1 MECQHYSAKL
11 VSFAPVCYYCGIT
24 EDSFVEDAE
33 TQQLRQEYAVVRPLC
48 FLCKS
53 EGKTPFVK
61 MPTNV
66 KKHRRLS
73 RYFCTALN
81 NILSLSSL
89 SFHAIVAT
97 LNLLQNEDL
106 VQG

>member
-1 MECQHYSAKL
+1 MWAGPRVINHLGAFPPCSLSLDSFSLCFSDGVSAKL

-24 EDSFVEDAE
+24 EDSIVEDDE

-53 EGKTPFVK
+53 EGKTHFMK

-73 RYFCTALN
+73 
-81 NILSLSSL
+81 
-89 SFHAIVAT
+89 
-97 LNLLQNEDL
+97 
-106 VQG
+106 

>member
-1 MECQHYSAKL
+1 MECQYYSAKL

-24 EDSFVEDAE
+24 EDSFVEDDE
-33 TQQLRQEYAVVRPLC
+33 TQQLSLRQEYAVVRPLC

-73 RYFCTALN
+73 
-81 NILSLSSL
+81 
-89 SFHAIVAT
+89 
-97 LNLLQNEDL
+97 
-106 VQG
+106 